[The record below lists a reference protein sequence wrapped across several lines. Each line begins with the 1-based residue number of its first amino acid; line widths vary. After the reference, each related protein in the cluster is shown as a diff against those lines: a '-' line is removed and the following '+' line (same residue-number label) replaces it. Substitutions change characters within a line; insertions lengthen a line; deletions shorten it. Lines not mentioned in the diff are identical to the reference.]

1 MTIKKYWIPND
12 LLDKNKPSLDDIKL
26 IESLNRMDSGK
37 REFIKVLKLS
47 ELKKEIEE
55 LQNPYPEDIFPIPT
69 KQEWKKFHKILEE
82 KNLTQDK
89 FFGYFGRLV
98 WNNCK
103 ERLLKELLG

>member
-1 MTIKKYWIPND
+1 MIKKYLIADSTLENED
-12 LLDKNKPSLDDIKL
+12 ELKQSLGNEGFKKYLQDNKIKI
-26 IESLNRMDSGK
+26 IE
-37 REFIKVLKLS
+37 VLKLS
-47 ELKKEIEE
+47 DLKKEIEE